1 MLASQRHVRFT
12 LLLFFGGVPTS
23 LDTIAECCWAISNAT
38 TMLSGGMEMEP
49 RVLVLRVLVDN
60 GVIGHYLRLLRECKA
75 MGIKTLDPGW
85 AGRQQKLA
93 LQCKSASEQADLE
106 QAEERGSDPQQCGA
120 DSPDTPSDPW
130 ADPDIIT
137 KARKACKTM
146 VDVLLEG
153 LVKIAA
159 AGRNEEDDDGEGR
172 GSNAFLEKCKDGHCL
187 PHTRTPP

>member
-1 MLASQRHVRFT
+1 MLIDACNPCRVR
-12 LLLFFGGVPTS
+12 LTS
-23 LDTIAECCWAISNAT
+23 SGTIAECCWAISNAT
-38 TMLSGGMEMEP
+38 AAWVRGMEME
-49 RVLVLRVLVDN
+49 LRWDVPQVLVDN
-60 GVIGHYLRLLRECKA
+60 GVIGHFLRLLRVCKA

-93 LQCKSASEQADLE
+93 LQCKSASEPDLE

-172 GSNAFLEKCKDGHCL
+172 GSNAFLEKCKDSHCL